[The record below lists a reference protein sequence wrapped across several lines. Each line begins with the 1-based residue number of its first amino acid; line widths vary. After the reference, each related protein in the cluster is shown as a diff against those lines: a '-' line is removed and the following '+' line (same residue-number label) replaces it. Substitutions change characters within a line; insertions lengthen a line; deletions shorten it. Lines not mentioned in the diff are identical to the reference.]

1 VAERDSLDS
10 LPTGTLGQYRVRAR
24 IGSGGMGEVFD
35 AVHVTLGKRVA
46 IKTLRRRFLDDEI
59 VVARFLRE
67 GQLASRM
74 RHPNIVDVTDVG
86 VIDGLPCLVM
96 EHLEGETLSQVIR
109 RDGPMKPS
117 GLVDHLLPIIAAV
130 DFAHDHG
137 VLHRDLKPSNI
148 FLARSWN
155 GEMHPKVLDFGIS
168 KLVHESAEAALTTDS
183 AFVGTPHYASPES
196 VRAEKA
202 ADRRSDQYSM
212 GVILY
217 EGTTGIRPFADKG
230 GSFVTMAMAICNG
243 DFPPP
248 RAHKPELP
256 ESFERVVL
264 RAMALH
270 ADDRFLGMRE
280 LGAALLPFASER
292 ARVIWAPTFEGAG
305 ARDALDHPSSPET
318 QVLRTSVG
326 MHANAGANGNA
337 NAGANA
343 GANPSSIPGRTPY
356 SGTGPAMP
364 PQDWPPGSVHQY
376 PAAHGLPSI
385 SGLPSGGPAPSIHTA
400 SGHQQHFV
408 PMGAGMHDRTPSFGS
423 GIGSSIPAGT
433 PPKRGSAALVTV
445 AVLALVGA
453 GLIGVALS
461 RMSAKRAA
469 AATDGDTT
477 AAPAGATFAV
487 DVQTTPETA
496 VFELDGVSVGSGR
509 LERHFARDGQKHVLR
524 VSAPGYETLLV
535 SFDETHPPPNIIGLH
550 ASPGGAASSAL
561 AGRGPADVAPKP
573 SATVAAPG
581 PAAGARPGPAPGP
594 NVKPKPDRP
603 RTDNIDPWE

>member
-1 VAERDSLDS
+1 
-10 LPTGTLGQYRVRAR
+10 
-24 IGSGGMGEVFD
+24 MGEVFD
-35 AVHVTLGKRVA
+35 AVHVALGKRVA
-46 IKTLRRRFLDDEI
+46 IKTLRRRFLDDEV

-109 RDGPMKPS
+109 RDGPMKPNA
-117 GLVDHLLPIIAAV
+117 LVDHLLPIIAAV

-155 GEMHPKVLDFGIS
+155 GEVHAKVLDFGIS

-202 ADRRSDQYSM
+202 PDRRSDQYSM

-217 EGTTGIRPFADKG
+217 EGTTGIRPFAEKG

-264 RAMALH
+264 RAMSLR

-305 ARDALDHPSSPET
+305 GRDAPDQPSSPET

-326 MHANAGANGNA
+326 VPAPANP
-337 NAGANA
+337 
-343 GANPSSIPGRTPY
+343 NPSSIPGRAAF
-356 SGTGPAMP
+356 SGTGPALP
-364 PQDWPPGSVHQY
+364 PHDWSPSGIQLHAPMH
-376 PAAHGLPSI
+376 AAPSMGGVPSI
-385 SGLPSGGPAPSIHTA
+385 GPAPSIHTGG
-400 SGHQQHFV
+400 GHPHFV
-408 PMGAGMHDRTPSFGS
+408 PMGAAMHERTPSFGS
-423 GIGSSIPAGT
+423 GIGASIAAAPPA
-433 PPKRGSAALVTV
+433 KRGSAALVTL
-445 AVLALVGA
+445 AVVALVGA

-469 AATDGDTT
+469 ASDGEAS
-477 AAPAGATFAV
+477 AAAAGTTFAV
-487 DVQTTPETA
+487 DVQATPDTA
-496 VFELDGVSVGSGR
+496 AFELDGISLGSGH
-509 LERHFARDGQKHVLR
+509 LEKQFPRDGQKHILR
-524 VSAPGYETLLV
+524 ASAPGYETLLV
-535 SFDETHPPPNIIGLH
+535 PFDESHPPPNVIGLH
-550 ASPGGAASSAL
+550 ASPGGVASTSL
-561 AGRGPADVAPKP
+561 AGKSPTNVAPRP
-573 SATVAAPG
+573 TAVVAPG
-581 PAAGARPGPAPGP
+581 PAAGPRPGTGPAPGP